1 MQRTRRK
8 IFRLLPVLG
17 LISATFGIVVA
28 GQFPASADTSNA
40 WSLTRVAK
48 DVTSIFAAGV
58 GASVSSAEYL
68 PADLSLGPTVAV
80 GIAGSAG
87 FAAGGATKIAGEYLV
102 KKPKSSIRVASLAV
116 IGEDLTSLPANLK
129 SIVKNIV
136 AKIIIRSSR

>member
-28 GQFPASADTSNA
+28 GQFPASAATSNA

-58 GASVSSAEYL
+58 GASVSSAAFL
-68 PADLSLGPTVAV
+68 PAALSIGPTVAV
-80 GIAGSAG
+80 GVAGSAG
-87 FAAGGATKIAGEYLV
+87 FAAGGATKIAGDYLV
-102 KKPKSSIRVASLAV
+102 NNPKTSARTVSATI
-116 IGEDLTSLPANLK
+116 IGGDITSLPANMKAL
-129 SIVKNIV
+129 
-136 AKIIIRSSR
+136 A